1 MSKKRT
7 TYIIPIV
14 FIFLINGFSS
24 SLFCQHI
31 NILISNSPSI
41 EEPSIMI
48 NPFKTDEMVA
58 GANLNYSFYSYDG
71 GVKWTE
77 QKLQST
83 YGVWGD
89 PVLIIDNNQDYYYFH
104 LSNPDSGNWID
115 RIVCQKSTDQGRNWS
130 NGTFTG
136 LNGTKVQDKEWAVVD
151 RTTNNIYMTWTQ
163 FDVYGGITTPK
174 PGDSTHIM
182 FSMTSDGGQNWSQAI
197 RIDETGGYCF
207 DDDDAVEGAVPAVG
221 PNGEVYVCWTGP
233 LGLMFDRSVD
243 SGKKWLEHDIKVSD
257 VPGGWNYVIPGI
269 YRANGLPVIACDTS
283 GGNNHGTIY
292 INWSDQRNG
301 LDNTDIWLVKST
313 DGGNTWTQPTLVNND
328 NAVKQQF
335 FTWMTIDQTSGFLYF
350 VFYDRRNHDD
360 EYTDVYLALSKNAGE
375 TFENHLISD
384 SPFRPFPTVF
394 FGDYTNISAHD
405 GVVRPIWTRLD
416 DTKLSVYTAIIDT
429 SFTALPEIKN
439 QDFVVEN
446 PSPNPFNSSSYLS
459 FKLKKSSYVKLNV
472 IDIFGRQVELMIDE
486 QLPPGK
492 YINHLDAEK
501 YELKEGIY
509 FYQLLVDKKLT
520 SRKILFTN

>member
-1 MSKKRT
+1 
-7 TYIIPIV
+7 
-14 FIFLINGFSS
+14 
-24 SLFCQHI
+24 
-31 NILISNSPSI
+31 
-41 EEPSIMI
+41 
-48 NPFKTDEMVA
+48 
-58 GANLNYSFYSYDG
+58 
-71 GVKWTE
+71 
-77 QKLQST
+77 
-83 YGVWGD
+83 
-89 PVLIIDNNQDYYYFH
+89 
-104 LSNPDSGNWID
+104 
-115 RIVCQKSTDQGRNWS
+115 
-130 NGTFTG
+130 
-136 LNGTKVQDKEWAVVD
+136 
-151 RTTNNIYMTWTQ
+151 
-163 FDVYGGITTPK
+163 PK

-501 YELKEGIY
+501 HELKEGIY